1 MQISLANFIIEEY
14 KVTGIDQNIVEE
26 DSSIAEY
33 NINGMKS
40 SGETVL
46 KIVKMKSGKVLKC
59 SEILP

>member
-14 KVTGIDQNIVEE
+14 KVTGIDQNLVEE
-26 DSSIAEY
+26 DYPIAEY

-40 SGETVL
+40 SGETGL